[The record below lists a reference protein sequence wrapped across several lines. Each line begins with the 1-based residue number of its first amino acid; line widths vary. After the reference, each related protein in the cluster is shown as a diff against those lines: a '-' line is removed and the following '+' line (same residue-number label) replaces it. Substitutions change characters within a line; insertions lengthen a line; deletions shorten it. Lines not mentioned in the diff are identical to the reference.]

1 MNRTAMKKTALFLI
15 LISLSASMYAAGFGI
30 GGFGFG
36 DEEGGSVDLGAVVD
50 VISQSK
56 QVLTDID
63 PEAERKLGQDAAAII
78 VAATPVIDNRRLNV
92 YINKVGRWVAQ
103 QSERPDLEWRFAVL
117 DTIGINAYATPG
129 GYVFIT
135 AGLLLRLKSEAELA
149 TVLGHEIAHVVQ
161 GHHVR
166 ALKKTAAIGLAG
178 TIAGAATGN
187 EVLAEISVDGIKDL
201 YSRGLTRDDELEAD
215 EMGVVLAARA
225 GYDPYAFMSVLL
237 LLDSMNKEDRN
248 LAWFLAT
255 HPSPADRLQN
265 LEFDMRG
272 RMDKYDDLLQGDKRF
287 VKSITEAFEG

>member
-1 MNRTAMKKTALFLI
+1 MKKTALFLT
-15 LISLSASMYAAGFGI
+15 LLSIAVPVYAAGIGF

-36 DEEGGSVDLGAVVD
+36 DDEGSSVDLGAVVD
-50 VISQSK
+50 VFKQSK

-63 PEAERKLGQDAAAII
+63 PKAERKLGQDAAALI
-78 VAATPVIDNRRLNV
+78 VSATPVIENKRLNV

-117 DTIGINAYATPG
+117 DTIAINAYATPG

-149 TVLGHEIAHVVQ
+149 TVLAHEIVHVVQ

-166 ALKKTAAIGLAG
+166 AMKKTAAVGLAG

-187 EVLAEISVDGIKDL
+187 EALAEISTDGIKEL
-201 YSRGLTRDDELEAD
+201 YSRGLGRDDELESD
-215 EMGVVLAARA
+215 SMGVVLAARA

-237 LLDSMNKEDRN
+237 LLDSMNKEDGA
-248 LAWFLAT
+248 LLQFLAT

-265 LEFDMRG
+265 LEFVMKG
-272 RMDKYDDLLQGDKRF
+272 RFDQYDNLLQGDKRF